1 MKKRKINP
9 EYLRHITSS
18 DVKNEAIDSLDFA
31 ISIGRFAADHLKGLV
46 NVSITGQSEGAL
58 SLKLPVVSYLIRL
71 IAECP
76 PEGTVDIDITLGE
89 KVKLDA
95 RFDYMPDL
103 DDTVHIINVAKL
115 AGFEVSRDG
124 DFLTFTTES
133 KISHVLNVYAVS
145 GDDFADLLAS
155 TYKM

>member
-31 ISIGRFAADHLKGLV
+31 ISLRRFAADHLEGLV

-76 PEGTVDIDITLGE
+76 LDGTVDINISLGE
-89 KVKLDA
+89 KVRLDA
-95 RFDYMPDL
+95 HFDCMPDL
-103 DDTVHIINVAKL
+103 GDTVHIINVAKL
-115 AGFEVSRDG
+115 AGFEISRDG
-124 DFLTFTTES
+124 DTLTFTTEA
-133 KISHVLNVYAVS
+133 KIRHVLKVYAVS
-145 GDDFADLLAS
+145 GSDFMDLLVL

>member
-31 ISIGRFAADHLKGLV
+31 ISLRRFATDHLDGLV
-46 NVSITGQSEGAL
+46 SVSITGQNEGAL

-76 PEGTVDIDITLGE
+76 PEGTVDINIALGE
-89 KVKLDA
+89 KIRLDV
-95 RFDYMPDL
+95 RFDCMPGL

-115 AGFEVSRDG
+115 AGFEVSRDT
-124 DFLTFTTES
+124 DTLTFTAEA
-133 KISHVLNVYAVS
+133 KISHVLKVYATS
-145 GDDFADLLAS
+145 GSDFMDLLVL

>member
-1 MKKRKINP
+1 MKKRKINT

-18 DVKNEAIDSLDFA
+18 DVKNETIDSLDFA
-31 ISIGRFAADHLKGLV
+31 LSVRRFAEEYLDGIV
-46 NVSITGQSEGAL
+46 YVRVTGQGEGTL

-76 PEGTVDIDITLGE
+76 PEGTVAIDIALGE
-89 KVKLDA
+89 KYRLDVS
-95 RFDYMPDL
+95 FDCMPSL

-115 AGFEVSRDG
+115 AGFEVARDG
-124 DFLTFTTES
+124 DTLSFTAEA
-133 KISHVLNVYAVS
+133 KISHALKIYAVS
-145 GDDFADLLAS
+145 GNDFADLLVL